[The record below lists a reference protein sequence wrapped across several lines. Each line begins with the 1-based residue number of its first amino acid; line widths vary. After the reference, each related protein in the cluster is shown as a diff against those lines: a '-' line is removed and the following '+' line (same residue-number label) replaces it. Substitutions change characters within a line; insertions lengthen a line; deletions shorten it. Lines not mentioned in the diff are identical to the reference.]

1 MKDVLEDIIFL
12 MCNQN
17 AKRGYP
23 NDITK
28 EFIND
33 PKKFE
38 KNAKE
43 WCKKYANMN
52 GGGKFHYYMV
62 FEEEHDEE
70 EKALSV
76 AEVIDLIRQF

>member
-1 MKDVLEDIIFL
+1 

-52 GGGKFHYYMV
+52 DYDNSNNFY
-62 FEEEHDEE
+62 
-70 EKALSV
+70 S
-76 AEVIDLIRQF
+76 